1 MRPSLGSVLLAAL
14 IAGLLAG
21 LASGIF
27 HLLATEPVIQRAID
41 IEETLSRAAGEA
53 AGPEVVSRPVQRI
66 GLIIGFLVYG
76 AAWGLIF
83 GLVYWLLLRLISA
96 QRLPWDVL
104 VLALA
109 GYWTLG
115 IFPHLKYPANP
126 PGVGDPE
133 TIGYRQGL
141 YLGFLAL
148 SLLGT
153 LLATLVYRGLG
164 GSGQRRFA
172 VRVPLVTLIYL
183 VYAAAIWVLLPD
195 NPDPVRMPMDLV
207 ARFRWF
213 SLAGI
218 TVFWSALGVTFLVL
232 VGCRDRPSGRPHTR
246 RGFA

>member
-1 MRPSLGSVLLAAL
+1 MRWSLGSVLSIAL

-27 HLLATEPVIQRAID
+27 HLLATEPVIQQAID
-41 IEETLSRAAGEA
+41 IEEMLSQAAGEPV
-53 AGPEVVSRPVQRI
+53 GPEVVSRPVQRI

-83 GLVYWLLLRLISA
+83 GLVYWFLSRLTSV
-96 QRLPWDVL
+96 RNLPWDVF
-104 VLALA
+104 VLALT

-133 TIGYRQGL
+133 TIAYRQGL
-141 YLGFLAL
+141 YFGFLAL

-153 LLATLVYRGLG
+153 LLVTLVYQNLGRLG
-164 GSGQRRFA
+164 GRQQS
-172 VRVPLVTLIYL
+172 VRVPLVAIIYL
-183 VYAAAIWVLLPD
+183 AYAAAIWVLLPD
-195 NPDPVRMPMDLV
+195 NPDPIRMPLDLV
-207 ARFRWF
+207 ARFRWL

-218 TVFWSALGVTFLVL
+218 SIFWSALGSAFLVL
-232 VGCRDRPSGRPHTR
+232 AGRRQVRH
-246 RGFA
+246 GLA